1 MHLVVYFDYTCPYSF
16 TAAQWLQHVEG
27 AEPNLTFEW
36 RHFILKE
43 ANRSPDE
50 GLPFWEQEGAR
61 QTRTG
66 LAFIAGQAAA
76 RQGQDAFAR
85 FRLLLQEAFQVRHLD
100 IRRAGV
106 LESLAEGAGLD
117 VARFETDRGDPGLL
131 GEAGTSHLHGVERYQ
146 AFGTPTLVFP
156 NDRAVYLKLTEP
168 PSETMAMEV
177 FETLRRLVEQHQV
190 EEIKFTGQGR
200 A

>member
-1 MHLVVYFDYTCPYSF
+1 MHLIVYFDYTCPYSY
-16 TAAQWLQHVEG
+16 TAARWLQQIE
-27 AEPNLTFEW
+27 ATEPDVTSEW

-66 LAFIAGQAAA
+66 LAFIAGQAAE

-85 FRLLLQEAFQVRHLD
+85 FRPLLQEAFQVRHVD
-100 IRRAGV
+100 IRRPRV
-106 LESLAEGAGLD
+106 LESLAREARLD
-117 VARFETDRGDPGLL
+117 VARFETDRQDSGLL
-131 GEAGTSHLHGVERYQ
+131 AEAGTHHQEAVERYHI
-146 AFGTPTLVFP
+146 FGTPTLVFP
-156 NDRAVYLKLTEP
+156 NDRAVYLKLMGP
-168 PSETMAMEV
+168 RSETMAREV
-177 FETLRRLVEQHQV
+177 FEPLRKLVEQHQV
-190 EEIKFTGQGR
+190 EEIKFTGQGG

>member
-1 MHLVVYFDYTCPYSF
+1 MHLIVYFDYTCPYSY
-16 TAAQWLQHVEG
+16 TAARWLQQVE
-27 AEPNLTFEW
+27 ATEPDVTSEW

-50 GLPFWEQEGAR
+50 GVPFWEQEGAR

-100 IRRAGV
+100 IRRPGV
-106 LESLAEGAGLD
+106 LESLAEEAGLD
-117 VARFETDRGDPGLL
+117 VARFETDRQDPGLL
-131 GEAGTSHLHGVERYQ
+131 AEAGTSHLHAVERYQ
-146 AFGTPTLVFP
+146 MFGTPTLVFP
-156 NDRAVYLKLTEP
+156 NHRAAYLKLTEP

-177 FETLRRLVEQHQV
+177 FEPLRRLVEQHQV

-200 A
+200 V